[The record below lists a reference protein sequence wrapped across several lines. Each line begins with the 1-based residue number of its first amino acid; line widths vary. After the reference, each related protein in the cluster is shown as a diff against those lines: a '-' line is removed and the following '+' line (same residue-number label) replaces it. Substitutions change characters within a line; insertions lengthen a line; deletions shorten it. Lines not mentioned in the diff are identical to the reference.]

1 MEDSAERRVE
11 CDRKLKST
19 KQHEQDCETSNIFMI
34 TTMCVH

>member
-19 KQHEQDCETSNIFMI
+19 KQHEQDWLTSNIFMI